1 MQNQNLQIRQTE
13 SKSSKTTKKH
23 IAGNSKVHI
32 AHVRTL
38 QFCTRAGILF
48 ESASFSWK
56 FMLM

>member
-1 MQNQNLQIRQTE
+1 MFMQNQNLQIRQTE

-48 ESASFSWK
+48 ESASFS
-56 FMLM
+56 